1 LFSEKYED
9 KLATAVKPADNVF
22 ELYRLGVAIA
32 AISRLFDEK
41 PAAEITYVDIVFL
54 LSNASSILGTFT
66 EDKFVPLDT
75 CKANAVKLEN
85 LLDRT
90 VSSFM
95 EKWRKAEPDKRP
107 GIGAEKI
114 GAFLIGEIREQ
125 VRAFEYVFSAE
136 LSNAS
141 LYLVEQTGAYRT
153 RTLIEAA
160 DAVFPKSVH
169 DALEPD
175 AVKDIQAAGR
185 SLAFELPTA
194 AGFHICRAVE
204 STLLQYFSELK
215 IELPDY
221 KNIGRYIEALEKCAK
236 EKGIDPKVL
245 ATLDQFRDL
254 HRNPI
259 MHPDVHL
266 NMEEAQIL
274 FALAQSAISG
284 IALDIIKIKSTV
296 PVPKA
301 DTDGPLAA
309 LLKIVE

>member
-1 LFSEKYED
+1 VFS
-9 KLATAVKPADNVF
+9 
-22 ELYRLGVAIA
+22 
-32 AISRLFDEK
+32 
-41 PAAEITYVDIVFL
+41 
-54 LSNASSILGTFT
+54 LSNASSLLGTFT
-66 EDKFVPLDT
+66 ADKFVPLDT
-75 CKANAVKLEN
+75 CKANARKLED

-90 VSSFM
+90 VTSFM
-95 EKWRKAEPDKRP
+95 NKWRKAEPDKRAE
-107 GIGAEKI
+107 IGAEKVSGFI
-114 GAFLIGEIREQ
+114 IGEIREQ
-125 VRAFEYVFSAE
+125 IRAFEYVFSAE

-153 RTLIEAA
+153 KTLIEAA

-169 DALEPD
+169 DALGSD

-204 STLLQYFSELK
+204 TTLLQYFSELK
-215 IELPDY
+215 IELPEY

-284 IALDIIKIKSTV
+284 IALDILKIK
-296 PVPKA
+296 PKLPAPKA
-301 DTDGPLAA
+301 DTLTA
-309 LLKIVE
+309 LLKIAE